1 VVEAKKKFFIW
12 KFLKQMTRGNVW
24 CSCQAKG
31 WKILNRDINI
41 CKEKKMFLTFIAC
54 LVARRP
60 AQPPMQCL
68 TSVLFR
74 DLSGRC
80 VKPTANETACPYVFR
95 EATSI
100 FKKTS
105 SYLFSVK
112 NSMPQKFCVSTG
124 RSSLSFCSVR
134 KPVLTIS
141 SVLFLRKYTTK
152 IYKFV

>member
-1 VVEAKKKFFIW
+1 MVEAKKKFFIW

-100 FKKTS
+100 FKKRQVT
-105 SYLFSVK
+105 YFRWRILCHRNFVFRLVGQVSV
-112 NSMPQKFCVSTG
+112 F
-124 RSSLSFCSVR
+124 
-134 KPVLTIS
+134 
-141 SVLFLRKYTTK
+141 VLFVSQ
-152 IYKFV
+152 FWQ